1 MDERDIYASSCISP
15 RLYLSPVY
23 THRSAESMPSSTD
36 NDNVT
41 VQPFFNTKY
50 TVNAL
55 VDNYW

>member
-1 MDERDIYASSCISP
+1 
-15 RLYLSPVY
+15 
-23 THRSAESMPSSTD
+23 MPSSTD